1 MEPYPSYSNC
11 PGEVYDNFD
20 DYLTDEQLEEIDTI
34 IENARKVNFTV
45 VYHNKTDLTN
55 LRKEFHSMKEALE
68 FALERIE
75 KDYVVNSVVTSTYYV
90 TI

>member
-20 DYLTDEQLEEIDTI
+20 DYLTDEQLKEIDTI

-55 LRKEFHSMKEALE
+55 LRKGFDSMKEALE

-75 KDYVVNSVVTSTYYV
+75 KDYVVNSVVTSTYQV

>member
-1 MEPYPSYSNC
+1 MEPFPSYSNC

-20 DYLTDEQLEEIDTI
+20 DYFTDEMAAEIDVI
-34 IENARKVNFTV
+34 IDRAKKEKFTV

-55 LRKEFHSMKEALE
+55 LRKEFPTMKEALL

-90 TI
+90 TV

>member
-1 MEPYPSYSNC
+1 MQPIPSYSNC
-11 PGEVYDNFD
+11 PGEVYDNFI
-20 DYLTDEQLEEIDTI
+20 DYFTDEEAEELDAIIDRAKR
-34 IENARKVNFTV
+34 ENFTV

-55 LRKEFHSMKEALE
+55 LRKEFPTMKEALL

-75 KDYVVNSVVTSTYYV
+75 KDYVVNSVVTSSYFV